1 MTGSGARD
9 STSHLRLGEEITH
22 AAGTHDTN
30 ISTNSEPGTAMNG
43 TPASTPT
50 HAPEE
55 SYPRLKKGEG
65 GRGKGGSGKP
75 TIRMS
80 NIILVEK
87 SREDAHAA
95 MGFGV
100 EQTSAA
106 KDIQSLTLECIT
118 QMRTTKWYLL

>member
-1 MTGSGARD
+1 MA
-9 STSHLRLGEEITH
+9 HLPRLLL
-22 AAGTHDTN
+22 
-30 ISTNSEPGTAMNG
+30 
-43 TPASTPT
+43 

-55 SYPRLKKGEG
+55 SYPCLKG
-65 GRGKGGSGKP
+65 GRGKGKGGSGKP

-106 KDIQSLTLECIT
+106 KDIQSFTLECIT